1 MLSAEFRKIV
11 ANILHRPASDVGT
24 ATSLALSS
32 FDRAKLAA
40 AVLRYF
46 GRKPSEIVHARTIGE
61 LEAILFTGQEDQRA
75 SPPPIRVNGRE
86 PESNAQPSQPLPPSF
101 GAAMSP
107 ALPNMLCGI
116 DLEPVASLPEALD
129 YWEDDFYKTVF
140 TPVEIAYCVAQEE
153 PAMHFAARWCAKEA
167 LRKCDPRFAT
177 VDYTELELARTETG
191 GLRLRHL
198 GNGTATVLPH
208 AVSVTH
214 TPQMAASVVVLGVS
228 PDSAAGATP
237 PPPDPACAECAKSP
251 SELRQSQARLL
262 KTIDEAGHEIW
273 LCTACFSVGGQP
285 AVMGFE

>member
-1 MLSAEFRKIV
+1 MLPSAEFRKIV
-11 ANILHRPASDVGT
+11 ANILRRPTPDVT
-24 ATSLALSS
+24 AATSLALSS

-40 AVLRYF
+40 AVLRHF
-46 GRKPSEIVHARTIGE
+46 GRKPSEIAHARTIGE
-61 LEAILFTGQEDQRA
+61 LEAILFTGQEDRPA

-101 GAAMSP
+101 GTAMPS

-140 TPVEIAYCVAQEE
+140 TPVEIAYCAAQEE

-177 VDYTELELARTETG
+177 ADYTELELTRTETG

-198 GNGTATVLPH
+198 GSDTPTVLPH

-214 TPQMAASVVVLGVS
+214 TPQMAAAVVVLG
-228 PDSAAGATP
+228 AAPNNAAAAT
-237 PPPDPACAECAKSP
+237 PPPDPACVECTK
-251 SELRQSQARLL
+251 
-262 KTIDEAGHEIW
+262 
-273 LCTACFSVGGQP
+273 
-285 AVMGFE
+285 